1 MKKTIQ
7 KSIKN
12 DLKERLNTVYNYLKK
27 TTEFTTQ
34 TLLAEKIGYTR
45 SNFSA
50 ALNGDERYLTEGI
63 VDKMVETFPQLNRE
77 WFITG
82 KGEMLK
88 SSEETPI
95 KGEGVK
101 VILDAEIKRTPSE
114 GTPYYDVDFAGGW
127 NSDEI
132 FSLGNPSF
140 YIQSPDFRRAEFATN
155 LVGNSI
161 SKIIPSGAIVG
172 FRQVEDW
179 KTYFLTNELYG
190 IITKNEMRTVK
201 RVKRKKGDLNT
212 LVLIPDPLEVHS
224 GYEPEELPIDFVSKM
239 FQVVAWAMYER
250 LAM

>member
-1 MKKTIQ
+1 MKKIEQ
-7 KSIKN
+7 SSVKERLKEFLKYKNLSQKKFEEICGLSNGYVNSMRKSIKPETY
-12 DLKERLNTVYNYLKK
+12 DE
-27 TTEFTTQ
+27 Q
-34 TLLAEKIGYTR
+34 I
-45 SNFSA
+45 
-50 ALNGDERYLTEGI
+50 ALN
-63 VDKMVETFPQLNRE
+63 FPELNKV
-77 WFITG
+77 WLLLG

-155 LVGNSI
+155 LVGNSV
-161 SKIIPSGAIVG
+161 SKVIPSGAIIG
-172 FRQVEDW
+172 LRQIEDW
-179 KTYFLTNELYG
+179 KTYFPTNELYG

-201 RVKRKKGDLNT
+201 RVKRKKGDPNT
-212 LVLIPDPLEVHS
+212 LVLIPDPLEAYS

-239 FQVVAWAMYER
+239 FQVVAWAMFER
-250 LAM
+250 VAM

>member
-1 MKKTIQ
+1 MKKIEQ
-7 KSIKN
+7 SSVKERLKEFLKYKNLSQKKFEEICGLSNGYVNSMRKSIKPETYDEQIAPN
-12 DLKERLNTVYNYLKK
+12 FPELNKVW
-27 TTEFTTQ
+27 
-34 TLLAEKIGYTR
+34 LL
-45 SNFSA
+45 
-50 ALNGDERYLTEGI
+50 L
-63 VDKMVETFPQLNRE
+63 
-77 WFITG
+77 G

-179 KTYFLTNELYG
+179 KTYFPTNELYG

>member
-1 MKKTIQ
+1 MKKENNTKVSKQ
-7 KSIKN
+7 FK
-12 DLKERLNTVYNYLKK
+12 LKEVFRIIDKYKVSNYEISKNTGVSEAGLGSITNGETKNPRELTVNSIYNYLV
-27 TTEFTTQ
+27 
-34 TLLAEKIGYTR
+34 EKYE
-45 SNFSA
+45 
-50 ALNGDERYLTEGI
+50 L
-63 VDKMVETFPQLNRE
+63 PQ
-77 WFITG
+77 
-82 KGEMLK
+82 GEMLK
-88 SSEETPI
+88 SSEENPI

-155 LVGNSI
+155 LVGNSV
-161 SKIIPSGAIVG
+161 SKVIPSGAIIG
-172 FRQVEDW
+172 LRQIEDW
-179 KTYFLTNELYG
+179 KTYFPTNELYG

-201 RVKRKKGDLNT
+201 RVKRKKGDSNT

-239 FQVVAWAMYER
+239 FQVVAWAMFER
-250 LAM
+250 VAM

>member
-1 MKKTIQ
+1 MKK
-7 KSIKN
+7 
-12 DLKERLNTVYNYLKK
+12 KEVNTHNVNQRFMKIIDDKGYSGYRLSKEVP
-27 TTEFTTQ
+27 EITQ
-34 TLLAEKIGYTR
+34 SKLTHIRNERNEPSKELIYALL
-45 SNFSA
+45 
-50 ALNGDERYLTEGI
+50 
-63 VDKMVETFPQLNRE
+63 DKFPDVNIE
-77 WFITG
+77 WLLTG

-95 KGEGVK
+95 KGERAK
-101 VILDAEIKRTPSE
+101 VILDAEINTYQKE

-155 LVGNSI
+155 LVGNSV
-161 SKIIPSGAIVG
+161 SKVIPSGAIIG
-172 FRQVEDW
+172 LRQIEDW
-179 KTYFLTNELYG
+179 KTYFPTNELYG

-201 RVKRKKGDLNT
+201 RVKRKKGDPNT

-239 FQVVAWAMYER
+239 FQVVAWAMFER
-250 LAM
+250 VAM

>member
-1 MKKTIQ
+1 MKKDNLIHDIVNIEID
-7 KSIKN
+7 KSKILN
-12 DLKERLNTVYNYLKK
+12 DILNYKGFKSKK
-27 TTEFTTQ
+27 KFAEFLGINPN
-34 TLLAEKIGYTR
+34 TLSNWYSRNTFDENLIIGKIPE
-45 SNFSA
+45 
-50 ALNGDERYLTEGI
+50 LNEVWL
-63 VDKMVETFPQLNRE
+63 L
-77 WFITG
+77 TG

-88 SSEETPI
+88 PSEETPI

-155 LVGNSI
+155 LVGNSV
-161 SKIIPSGAIVG
+161 SKVIPSGAIIG
-172 FRQVEDW
+172 LRQIEDW
-179 KTYFLTNELYG
+179 KTYFPTNELYG

-201 RVKRKKGDLNT
+201 RVKRKKGDPNT

-239 FQVVAWAMYER
+239 FQVVAWAMFER
-250 LAM
+250 VAM

>member
-1 MKKTIQ
+1 MKKIEQ
-7 KSIKN
+7 SSVKERLKEFLKYKNLSQKKFEEICGLSNGYVNSMRKSIKPETY
-12 DLKERLNTVYNYLKK
+12 DE
-27 TTEFTTQ
+27 Q
-34 TLLAEKIGYTR
+34 IA
-45 SNFSA
+45 SNFPE
-50 ALNGDERYLTEGI
+50 LNKVWL
-63 VDKMVETFPQLNRE
+63 LL
-77 WFITG
+77 G

-155 LVGNSI
+155 LVGNSV
-161 SKIIPSGAIVG
+161 SKVIPSGAIIG
-172 FRQVEDW
+172 LRQIEDW
-179 KTYFLTNELYG
+179 KTYFPTNELYG

-201 RVKRKKGDLNT
+201 RVKRKKGDPNT

>member
-1 MKKTIQ
+1 MKKEKGTKISKQ
-7 KSIKN
+7 KKLDEIFRIIDKYKVTNYEISKNTGISEAGLGSITNRETKN
-12 DLKERLNTVYNYLKK
+12 PRELTVNSIYNYLV
-27 TTEFTTQ
+27 
-34 TLLAEKIGYTR
+34 EKYE
-45 SNFSA
+45 S
-50 ALNGDERYLTEGI
+50 
-63 VDKMVETFPQLNRE
+63 PQ
-77 WFITG
+77 
-82 KGEMLK
+82 GEMLK

>member
-1 MKKTIQ
+1 MKKEKNTRKYNHYLYDFILHLKLNP
-7 KSIKN
+7 KSFAESLGFERTDRIYNVLKGAN
-12 DLKERLNTVYNYLKK
+12 GISSDLASIISDKYPDVIYEW
-27 TTEFTTQ
+27 
-34 TLLAEKIGYTR
+34 LL
-45 SNFSA
+45 
-50 ALNGDERYLTEGI
+50 
-63 VDKMVETFPQLNRE
+63 
-77 WFITG
+77 TG

-155 LVGNSI
+155 LVGNSV
-161 SKIIPSGAIVG
+161 SKVIPSGAIIG
-172 FRQVEDW
+172 LRQIEDW
-179 KTYFLTNELYG
+179 KTYFPTNELYG

-201 RVKRKKGDLNT
+201 RVKRKKGDPNT
-212 LVLIPDPLEVHS
+212 LVLIPDPLEAYS

-239 FQVVAWAMYER
+239 FQVVAWAMFER
-250 LAM
+250 VAM

>member
-1 MKKTIQ
+1 MKKENNTKISKQ
-7 KSIKN
+7 FK
-12 DLKERLNTVYNYLKK
+12 LKEIFRIIDKYEVSNYEISKNTGVSEAGLGSITNGETKNPRELTVNSIYNYLV
-27 TTEFTTQ
+27 
-34 TLLAEKIGYTR
+34 EKYE
-45 SNFSA
+45 SS
-50 ALNGDERYLTEGI
+50 
-63 VDKMVETFPQLNRE
+63 Q
-77 WFITG
+77 
-82 KGEMLK
+82 GEMLK

-179 KTYFLTNELYG
+179 KTYFPTNELYG

>member
-1 MKKTIQ
+1 MKKIEQ
-7 KSIKN
+7 SSVKERLKEFLKYKNLSQKKFEEICGLSNGYVNSMRKSIKPETY
-12 DLKERLNTVYNYLKK
+12 DE
-27 TTEFTTQ
+27 Q
-34 TLLAEKIGYTR
+34 I
-45 SNFSA
+45 
-50 ALNGDERYLTEGI
+50 ALN
-63 VDKMVETFPQLNRE
+63 FPELNKV
-77 WFITG
+77 WLLLG

-201 RVKRKKGDLNT
+201 RVKRKKGDSNT

-239 FQVVAWAMYER
+239 FQVVAWAMFER
-250 LAM
+250 VAM

>member
-1 MKKTIQ
+1 MKKENNTKISKQ
-7 KSIKN
+7 FK
-12 DLKERLNTVYNYLKK
+12 LKEIFRIIDKYEVSNYEISKNTGVSEAGLGSITNGETKNPRELTVNSIYNYLV
-27 TTEFTTQ
+27 
-34 TLLAEKIGYTR
+34 EKYE
-45 SNFSA
+45 SS
-50 ALNGDERYLTEGI
+50 
-63 VDKMVETFPQLNRE
+63 Q
-77 WFITG
+77 
-82 KGEMLK
+82 GEMLK

-201 RVKRKKGDLNT
+201 RVKRKKGDPNT